1 VDYTEA
7 LRVVIFTAKA
17 RAADWT
23 YTPQKVAQL
32 PDQLLEAIATLEE
45 DL

>member
-1 VDYTEA
+1 MDYTEA
-7 LRVVIFTAKA
+7 LQVVIYAAKA

-23 YTPQKVAQL
+23 YTPQHVAKL